1 MRGISIKHL
10 RASSCIPEFYAYEDI
25 EGRKYWDG
33 GILSNT
39 PIKELFD
46 AHKRFWEMKI
56 GSKNLENSFK
66 VKMGKDN
73 TLDNIDNDEQD
84 QKQRI
89 PDLELYIIN
98 LFNPKE
104 SLIDAT
110 GGLNAVPLDL
120 DGVKDR
126 NLDISLS
133 DGYDAKADGLL
144 SDYVNLIE
152 RLISLGNNDESI
164 KEKIKEILDE
174 YTPRRFYTEEYKKN
188 MDILKNTFRIIKV
201 LQINRS
207 DDADTVSGKPVDFT
221 SETINKL
228 IEKGYQDTLGK

>member
-1 MRGISIKHL
+1 
-10 RASSCIPEFYAYEDI
+10 
-25 EGRKYWDG
+25 
-33 GILSNT
+33 
-39 PIKELFD
+39 
-46 AHKRFWEMKI
+46 MKI

-89 PDLELYIIN
+89 PDLELYIVN

-104 SLIDAT
+104 SLMDTT

-126 NLDISLS
+126 NLDISFS
-133 DGYDAKADGLL
+133 GGYNAKADGLL

-164 KEKIKEILDE
+164 KEKINEILDE
-174 YTPRRFYTEEYKKN
+174 YTPRRYYTEEHKKN
-188 MDILKNTFRIIKV
+188 IDILKNTFRIIKV
-201 LQINRS
+201 LQINRN
-207 DDADTVSGKPVDFT
+207 DDADTVSGKPLDFT